1 MRALVQRVQRAAVYR
16 VHDGS
21 SAEVVGQIG
30 RGLAILVG
38 VRVGDTPGDAH
49 TLAGRAATLRIFED
63 THGKVNLSILEV
75 GGDVL
80 SVPQFTLYA
89 DTRRGRRP
97 SFTEAAPP
105 DQAEALYQ
113 VFNQH
118 LTTTGIRVIQGMFRT
133 HMLVE
138 IHNDGPMTILL
149 DSQAR

>member
-1 MRALVQRVQRAAVYR
+1 MRALVQRVRRAAVSR
-16 VHDGS
+16 IHDGS
-21 SAEVVGQIG
+21 SAEVLGQIG

-38 VRVGDTPGDAH
+38 VRVGDTQDDAR
-49 TLAGRAATLRIFED
+49 TLAERAVTLRIFED
-63 THGKVNLSILEV
+63 TRGKINLSILDV
-75 GGDVL
+75 GGEVL
-80 SVPQFTLYA
+80 SVPEFTLYA

-97 SFTEAAPP
+97 SFSEAAPP

-118 LTTTGIRVIQGMFRT
+118 LETAGIRVIPGIFRT

-138 IHNDGPMTILL
+138 IHNDGPVTILL